1 MDDDSELNGLRS
13 LSATCA
19 AAPKFGR
26 NGKAL
31 LLEAFANITDDFE
44 FGTKS
49 NQTEAI
55 PSNPK
60 PRQNQQ
66 SPTAALPRHIQL
78 TNCKK
83 YVKDVAELIS

>member
-1 MDDDSELNGLRS
+1 MDDDSELNGLRN

-44 FGTKS
+44 FGTD
-49 NQTEAI
+49 
-55 PSNPK
+55 SNPMEAS
-60 PRQNQQ
+60 PPNPCQNKE
-66 SPTAALPRHIQL
+66 PPIVALPRHIQL
-78 TNCKK
+78 TNCEK
-83 YVKDVAELIS
+83 YVKDVVE